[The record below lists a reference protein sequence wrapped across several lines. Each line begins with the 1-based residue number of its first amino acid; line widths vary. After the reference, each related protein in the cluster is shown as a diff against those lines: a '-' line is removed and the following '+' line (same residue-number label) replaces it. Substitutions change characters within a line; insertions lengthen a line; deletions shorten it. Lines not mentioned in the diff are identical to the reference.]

1 MKFTLSL
8 KTTTKNFNI
17 FALNNFKW
25 QNEFAFFSFVF
36 THESLPNYDP
46 PIAISS
52 IIFEVDLDIRK

>member
-1 MKFTLSL
+1 
-8 KTTTKNFNI
+8 
-17 FALNNFKW
+17 LNNFKW